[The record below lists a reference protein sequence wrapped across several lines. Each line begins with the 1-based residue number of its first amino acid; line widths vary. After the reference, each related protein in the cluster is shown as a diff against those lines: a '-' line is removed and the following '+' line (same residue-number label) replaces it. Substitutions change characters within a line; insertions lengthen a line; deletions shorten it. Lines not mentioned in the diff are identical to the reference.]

1 METILIQITFSIQ
14 YISKPHDP
22 ELLHRTRHHSLSLL
36 VLVVIRLLC
45 GARKIA
51 VINSQK
57 KQEIKEITG
66 TDYAVCQYVYHIS
79 WHCDCVSQKRST
91 KSKY

>member
-1 METILIQITFSIQ
+1 M
-14 YISKPHDP
+14 
-22 ELLHRTRHHSLSLL
+22 
-36 VLVVIRLLC
+36 LVVIRLLC
-45 GARKIA
+45 GTRKIA

-66 TDYAVCQYVYHIS
+66 TDYAEYQYVYHIS
-79 WHCDCVSQKRST
+79 WHCDCVSQKRSN